1 MKILITG
8 GAGFIGYHLAK
19 KLVIEGNK
27 VVIIDDF
34 SRGVTDS
41 FLKEL
46 QQSYDVELRM
56 GNLLDKEAM
65 DIIESDF
72 DFIYHL
78 AAIIGVQNVLNHS
91 YDVLVNNVIL
101 TMNVIEIAKKQKH
114 LKRLLFAS
122 TSEVY
127 AGTLSYHGL
136 VFPTTEDTSLTVSD
150 LKHPRTSYMLSKIYG
165 EALLRQSS
173 VPYTI
178 FRPHNFYGP
187 RMGMSHVIPE
197 LLRKAY
203 NNENDGKLQI
213 FSAEHKRTF
222 CYIEDAIEMI
232 IRLAVCDEAEGEEFN
247 IGNEKP
253 EVTMN
258 ELGEIIIEVT
268 GNELD
273 IEPLPPS
280 PGSPER
286 RCPSMKKT
294 LEYIGYEPQISLKE
308 GVMET
313 FAWYKK
319 NIFDGDEVCER

>member
-114 LKRLLFAS
+114 LKR
-122 TSEVY
+122 
-127 AGTLSYHGL
+127 
-136 VFPTTEDTSLTVSD
+136 
-150 LKHPRTSYMLSKIYG
+150 
-165 EALLRQSS
+165 
-173 VPYTI
+173 
-178 FRPHNFYGP
+178 
-187 RMGMSHVIPE
+187 
-197 LLRKAY
+197 
-203 NNENDGKLQI
+203 
-213 FSAEHKRTF
+213 
-222 CYIEDAIEMI
+222 
-232 IRLAVCDEAEGEEFN
+232 
-247 IGNEKP
+247 
-253 EVTMN
+253 
-258 ELGEIIIEVT
+258 
-268 GNELD
+268 
-273 IEPLPPS
+273 
-280 PGSPER
+280 
-286 RCPSMKKT
+286 
-294 LEYIGYEPQISLKE
+294 
-308 GVMET
+308 
-313 FAWYKK
+313 
-319 NIFDGDEVCER
+319 